1 MDVFIIGALDI
12 KCSKLDSG
20 TDKEFK
26 SMGHSWRLRLNILKP
41 FKPLDSQ
48 EPDSLLNVSCLVY

>member
-12 KCSKLDSG
+12 KCSKLDLG

-26 SMGHSWRLRLNILKP
+26 SMGHSWVKHYVAMDVRL
-41 FKPLDSQ
+41 
-48 EPDSLLNVSCLVY
+48 